1 MSPKKDKTNLFRS
14 LRAFR
19 GLSQRELGLKVG
31 KRSQAW
37 VARVQAG
44 RVIPCPKERRKIAK
58 ILGTQVGVLWPKE

>member
-19 GLSQRELGLKVG
+19 GLSQRELGLRVG

-37 VARVQAG
+37 TARVEAG
-44 RVIPCPKERRKIAK
+44 TVLPCPQERKKIAK
-58 ILGTQVGVLWPKE
+58 ILGTQVGVLWPKQ